1 MFLFPGTKDRLCLT
15 MGWSDTCPPEEW
27 LRLRDADEAKAFLES
42 QIPWM
47 KDVLRE
53 AVEDLR
59 AQKPFLTTVVR
70 FGFFD
75 WWFSPGIAATAF
87 VYREACTEGVIS
99 ALPKSYVAR

>member
-27 LRLRDADEAKAFLES
+27 LSIKDAEEAKAFLDS

-47 KDVLRE
+47 KDVPKE

-59 AQKPFLTTVVR
+59 AQTPFLTTVV
-70 FGFFD
+70 
-75 WWFSPGIAATAF
+75 SL
-87 VYREACTEGVIS
+87 EAPNKNRNRIRSGSGC
-99 ALPKSYVAR
+99 